1 MKKGSLICADLYK
14 NIIYDYTD
22 GYIAKEK
29 NRVNK
34 SKFCACYIEA
44 KSLSTLRYKYD
55 KTGNLHNKI
64 ITYAYEELLLDPAK
78 EYKISYFK
86 NNDDSY
92 MIYVIDVQ
100 KALNNINQNLQKS
113 LKNINIIIPS
123 PLLMSGFYAGRLLNK
138 SGVDCYIFFD
148 ENESYVSFYKDG
160 EYIFF
165 HLIISD
171 TLASIARQNN
181 LEYKAEIIDQNI
193 DKFSQLIDAT
203 IQTIQSIINIDRI
216 TPDRV
221 FLSSFIGDLKGLSLT
236 ISKALNKSINGFDFL
251 AKFGSFTPI
260 NLMLAIYVKEL
271 LYRDNGLNF
280 RLLDKPEPLY
290 KRADGKLF
298 ISLAA
303 GVILGIIYPIY
314 MLILAFSLDMNSKD
328 FGANLSLQNSNA
340 DNLNKNLMIINKEIE
355 KIDKDIQNIKNH
367 INTKLSKIDSIATKI
382 SDHNL
387 AIVLTNIAKSMQ
399 NYSLQARDI
408 KLNSN
413 KITIAIVSQN
423 TQNINSF
430 IKIFKDNASI
440 SQIISNK
447 NLFESNITIGL

>member
-1 MKKGSLICADLYK
+1 M
-14 NIIYDYTD
+14 
-22 GYIAKEK
+22 
-29 NRVNK
+29 
-34 SKFCACYIEA
+34 
-44 KSLSTLRYKYD
+44 RYKYD

-78 EYKISYFK
+78 KYKISYFK
-86 NNDDSY
+86 NSDDSY

-181 LEYKAEIIDQNI
+181 IEYKAEIIDQNI
-193 DKFSQLIDAT
+193 DKFNQLIDAT

-280 RLLDKPEPLY
+280 ILLDKPEPLY

-328 FGANLSLQNSNA
+328 FGVNLSLQNSNA

-355 KIDKDIQNIKNH
+355 KIDKDIQIEFF
-367 INTKLSKIDSIATKI
+367 LSKEQFINNDIERDELLSNNCFVVMIENIPVGYIETSPISNGNISLSIGIEKTFRGNGYGTLILSGLTDNLLCRDDIDRVSAIISPKNNVSIRLFEKCGFER
-382 SDHNL
+382 SEDVPNC
-387 AIVLTNIAKSMQ
+387 
-399 NYSLQARDI
+399 
-408 KLNSN
+408 
-413 KITIAIVSQN
+413 
-423 TQNINSF
+423 F
-430 IKIFKDNASI
+430 IKTKAY
-440 SQIISNK
+440 K
-447 NLFESNITIGL
+447 LKY